1 MKTKNTLLLAG
12 AVALG
17 FTLTTA
23 KAADFAASPR
33 FQQQLNERKPMAGAP
48 DSAASPRAQHP
59 MNEHKTMV
67 SAARLAASPRLQQ
80 QLDERRIVPS
90 ADTNPNLVT
99 HDYPGVAAKNPYHRP
114 APVEIAPLKEKSK

>member
-1 MKTKNTLLLAG
+1 MKTKTTLLLAG

-23 KAADFAASPR
+23 QAADIAASPR
-33 FQQQLNERKPMAGAP
+33 LQQQLNERKSMASAP

-59 MNEHKTMV
+59 MKEHKAMV
-67 SAARLAASPRLQQ
+67 SAASLAASPRLQQ

-90 ADTNPNLVT
+90 VDTSPNLVT
-99 HDYPGVAAKNPYHRP
+99 HDYPGVAA
-114 APVEIAPLKEKSK
+114 